1 MNIHNDQ
8 SPEQHEQDAAL
19 APEERRP
26 LAFRPLDIA
35 WEEEQE
41 SLWSDHGP
49 HLDQYAS
56 AHFGHLA
63 GLGDRG

>member
-8 SPEQHEQDAAL
+8 SPEQHAQDAGQ
-19 APEERRP
+19 APDERRA

-41 SLWSDHGP
+41 SLWSDHAP
-49 HLDQYAS
+49 AFDQYAS
-56 AHFGHLA
+56 AHFGHLSE
-63 GLGDRG
+63 LGI